1 MFFMV
6 FHCLRA
12 AEVQKKKLN
21 NAEGNSYHDL
31 ALSVPLH
38 SRSDIGPEYNIGL
51 VRHRFMRWALNSCS
65 T

>member
-1 MFFMV
+1 MV

-38 SRSDIGPEYNIGL
+38 SRSDIGPEYTCITL
-51 VRHRFMRWALNSCS
+51 V
-65 T
+65 